1 MQPEHR
7 PSHRQTTLRPSP
19 PCSTAQRL
27 FGRSRSGPITLI
39 PRAIDPIILGALDR
53 VQPADFPDVRAE
65 GQGEMLRHALEE
77 RIQAGALGPDW
88 LARWLVDDVLFL
100 VRMFQEIS
108 AARRVL
114 LRLQTVEDDACSRFH
129 TDNVRF
135 RLVSTYR
142 GPGTEWLSPRAASMA
157 PGREHLPVAPT
168 YQLAR
173 GDVAIMRGSRDAT
186 PECPGV
192 LHRSPPI
199 AGSGVTRLFLAIDD
213 AADQEY

>member
-1 MQPEHR
+1 MQPKHR
-7 PSHRQTTLRPSP
+7 PTHRQATLRPSP

-27 FGRSRSGPITLI
+27 FGRLRSGPITLI

-53 VQPADFPDVRAE
+53 VQLADFPDVRAE

-77 RIQAGALGPDW
+77 RIQAGALCPDW

-114 LRLQTVEDDACSRFH
+114 LQLQTVEDDACSRFH

-135 RLVSTYR
+135 R
-142 GPGTEWLSPRAASMA
+142 
-157 PGREHLPVAPT
+157 
-168 YQLAR
+168 
-173 GDVAIMRGSRDAT
+173 
-186 PECPGV
+186 PGV
-192 LHRSPPI
+192 DLSW
-199 AGSGVTRLFLAIDD
+199 SGN
-213 AADQEY
+213 